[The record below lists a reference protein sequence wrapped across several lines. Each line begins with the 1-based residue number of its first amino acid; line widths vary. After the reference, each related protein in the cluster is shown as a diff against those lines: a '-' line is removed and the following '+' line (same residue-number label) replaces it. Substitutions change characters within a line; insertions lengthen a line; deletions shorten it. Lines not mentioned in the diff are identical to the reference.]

1 MTTHHQRRTSATTT
15 TTLPPISQLL
25 AYTRPTIRTSS
36 PPLVFRLSP
45 PSPNTPK
52 SPSDFYLK
60 RPLSATTSPLLSPI
74 DPLSPRSTCTTLQP
88 HSPFPPSL
96 SPSPSID
103 DTSSPPLQGY
113 DPPRPLV
120 RHPSPHPQ
128 PLFNKLPTWA
138 KTSPDPQQQEQHQ
151 QAAPPSSTCSSLQAA
166 PRLSSVSPTL
176 SSTRPAAD
184 KPASQPQPQQLPP
197 STQILFTE
205 SGQPILKRRR
215 GRPPS
220 TREPV
225 WEGGW
230 TFLTPTV
237 WDVNSSQ
244 QQPSTKPLPPPS
256 QVDVSGHAG
265 SMAAFTDANMD
276 TVLQMP
282 RKKRGRKPKTHIA
295 GNSCFVW
302 RELTVTRSPNRK
314 RSRKASNS
322 SNTSSNSP
330 DPMEQD
336 EEEDEEQEQEET
348 PRRRS
353 NRHTSR

>member
-1 MTTHHQRRTSATTT
+1 MSNHK
-15 TTLPPISQLL
+15 TTLPPISHLL
-25 AYTRPTIRTSS
+25 TYTVPAIRTS
-36 PPLVFRLSP
+36 PPPVFHLSP
-45 PSPNTPK
+45 PSPHAPK
-52 SPSDFYLK
+52 SPLDFYAR
-60 RPLSATTSPLLSPI
+60 RPLSATASPLLSPI
-74 DPLSPRSTCTTLQP
+74 DPLSPRSTYTSQQ
-88 HSPFPPSL
+88 HSPLPPSL

-113 DPPRPLV
+113 DPPRRLV
-120 RHPSPHPQ
+120 RHPSPQTQ

-138 KTSPDPQQQEQHQ
+138 KTSHGPPQPPLQPLPPPLLPSTPPLVSSQPP
-151 QAAPPSSTCSSLQAA
+151 ARTRPPTPPPSAVKPAPP
-166 PRLSSVSPTL
+166 
-176 SSTRPAAD
+176 
-184 KPASQPQPQQLPP
+184 PQPQQPP

-237 WDVNSSQ
+237 WDVNTSQ
-244 QQPSTKPLPPPS
+244 QPQSTRPLPPPS
-256 QVDVSGHAG
+256 QVDVSGHSG

-282 RKKRGRKPKTHIA
+282 KKKRGRKPKTHIA

-314 RSRKASNS
+314 RIKKIDEI
-322 SNTSSNSP
+322 P
-330 DPMEQD
+330 DQD
-336 EEEDEEQEQEET
+336 DDA

-353 NRHTSR
+353 ARHVTR